1 MKPMLKYT
9 LAVIGILYAFF
20 AFGLWR
26 INFNPIIGILIV
38 VGILAFASINT
49 KESAEN
55 ESEKEDMPI
64 TVKRIS
70 ATPQYTQSSKNLNIA
85 RVTNPSIVNAN
96 IVQNNLP
103 TKDIF
108 VSNSK
113 VQIEKVIKK
122 HLQGTVIWT
131 TAATEGLSSRTDF
144 TEFVQ
149 VGKKKVRMYV
159 SMNNNGP
166 TQITFPTGKYAPIFL
181 DKNLKKEHKPEIST
195 PKEPKAP
202 KEPKKL
208 TNAEKKGNVIFNE
221 EGKPEVKPNYK
232 MIASDWINQN
242 LEYLNKACNDA
253 MIAGGN
259 VVEALLAKDKLPADQ
274 EAWEAI
280 GAMLK
285 DQEEIDFYE
294 ITENGIVVTIE

>member
-1 MKPMLKYT
+1 MKPMLKYI
-9 LAVIGILYAFF
+9 LAVTGILYAFF
-20 AFGLWR
+20 VFGLWR
-26 INFNPIIGILIV
+26 FSFNPIVGILIII
-38 VGILAFASINT
+38 GILAFASIST
-49 KESAEN
+49 KETTEN
-55 ESEKEDMPI
+55 DLEKEDMPI
-64 TVKRIS
+64 PVQNIQT
-70 ATPQYTQSSKNLNIA
+70 TPQYVQAEGKSN
-85 RVTNPSIVNAN
+85 VVNAN
-96 IVQNNLP
+96 PIKTVKPEKNV
-103 TKDIF
+103 F

-113 VQIEKVIKK
+113 AQIQKAINK
-122 HLQGTVIWT
+122 HLQGSVIWT
-131 TAATEGLSSRTDF
+131 KAATEGLSSRTDF

-181 DKNLKKEHKPEIST
+181 DKNLKKEQKSETPT
-195 PKEPKAP
+195 PKDPKKPKAP

-208 TNAEKKGNVIFNE
+208 TNAEKNGNVIFNE

-259 VVEALLAKDKLPADQ
+259 VVEALLAKDKLPPDQ

-294 ITENGIVVTIE
+294 ITEEGIIVTIE